1 MPVLRVK
8 YFHIKWVKYFHI
20 PASAMKL
27 FATMFI
33 GLQQL
38 GIAPGSSVLD
48 VAGGL
53 ILPKIITHLNTA
65 VFQFFYVKCFIGIV
79 TNLVFFLCSSPQ
91 PIRFWF
97 QNKFSIGSWIDQ
109 LIFISIVW
117 WLGLFLFILS
127 RAMSWVSSYVFSLE

>member
-1 MPVLRVK
+1 MK
-8 YFHIKWVKYFHI
+8 HFHI
-20 PASAMKL
+20 PASAMEL

-65 VFQFFYVKCFIGIV
+65 VFQFLYVKCFIGIV
-79 TNLVFFLCSSPQ
+79 TTHSLLVSKQVFYRIMNWSTNFHFNCMMIRLVFIHP
-91 PIRFWF
+91 
-97 QNKFSIGSWIDQ
+97 
-109 LIFISIVW
+109 
-117 WLGLFLFILS
+117 LS
-127 RAMSWVSSYVFSLE
+127 RHVLSKLLCFQFRINFFKFKLSWFSASFPF